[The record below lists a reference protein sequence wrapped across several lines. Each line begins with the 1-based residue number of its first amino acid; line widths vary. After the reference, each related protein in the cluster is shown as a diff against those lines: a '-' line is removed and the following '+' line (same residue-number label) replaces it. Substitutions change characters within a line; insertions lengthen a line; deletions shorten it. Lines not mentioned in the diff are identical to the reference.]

1 MRLRRKI
8 AEILP
13 LKKANIIPLALSKFI
28 SSHGSNIYEVIWQ
41 PYVLSL
47 GGSVAIIGGLGSLK
61 NVIGSY
67 FQILGGRLSDYI
79 GRKTTLVLSYIL
91 SIIGLWLC
99 LQTGAWYLLIPA
111 VVLLALSCSFTE
123 APFQAIT
130 AESVAIWE
138 RGKAYAF
145 LYLIIFIPAV
155 YISIIGGYSANIF
168 GFFPLWLAILLLEVL
183 AFSVILIF
191 VKETLT
197 DRPKINFY
205 EILSPMKKLI
215 KPPPELR
222 RFFIA
227 TVFDRFG
234 WNLWRFTLFGMLMEF
249 YGFNVFQIGVLHA
262 FFFTLMA
269 LFQIPAGRIVDKYGR
284 KIFLILSEIIL
295 IVALLGLIR
304 SKTFFEFTLLFG
316 LVGIAGAVWLPAF
329 GSYMANITLKGE
341 RGRIIGDLNAMRGL
355 ISFPAPL
362 IGGALFTLL
371 GFDAPLWVGLF
382 SIVAA
387 VFLLATIEER

>member
-1 MRLRRKI
+1 MKLRKKI
-8 AEILP
+8 GEILP
-13 LKKANIIPLALSKFI
+13 LKKANIIPLAISKFI
-28 SSHGSNIYEVIWQ
+28 SSHGFNIQEVIWQ

-67 FQILGGRLSDYI
+67 FQILGGRLSDYV
-79 GRKTTLVLSYIL
+79 GRKTTLILSCIL
-91 SIIGLWLC
+91 SIMGLWIC
-99 LQTGAWYLLIPA
+99 LQAGVWYILVPA
-111 VVLLALSCSFTE
+111 VIFLALSSSFTE

-130 AESVAIWE
+130 AESVATWE

-155 YISIIGGYSANIF
+155 YISIIGGYSADIF
-168 GFFPLWLAILLLEVL
+168 GFFPLWLIILILEAS
-183 AFSVILIF
+183 AFLVILIF
-191 VKETLT
+191 VKETLI
-197 DRPKINFY
+197 DRPKIDLY
-205 EILSPMKKLI
+205 EIFSPLKKLI

-249 YGFNVFQIGVLHA
+249 YGFNVLQIGILHA
-262 FFFTLMA
+262 VFFTTMA
-269 LFQIPAGRIVDKYGR
+269 LFQIPAGRVVDRYGR

-295 IVALLGLIR
+295 IVALLSVIR
-304 SKTFFEFTLLFG
+304 LKTFFEFVLFFG
-316 LVGIAGAVWLPAF
+316 LVGVAGAVWLPAF

-341 RGRIIGDLNAMRGL
+341 RGRIIGDLNAVRGL

-371 GFDAPLWVGLF
+371 GFDAPLWAGLF

-387 VFLLATIEER
+387 VFLLLTIDER